1 MQSQEGIL
9 QGFQLDCLEELVGTG
24 EGRGVGVGK
33 EARGLGEGSVT
44 LYMYSKLP
52 QRAQNGSPWLWLEV
66 KKSDIS
72 PTSEDAWA
80 ERGP

>member
-1 MQSQEGIL
+1 MVSAQHSQ
-9 QGFQLDCLEELVGTG
+9 DPVLENGG
-24 EGRGVGVGK
+24 GGRKGSKGAWRGQRDTLHVF
-33 EARGLGEGSVT
+33 EAPSGG
-44 LYMYSKLP
+44 
-52 QRAQNGSPWLWLEV
+52 QNGSPWLWLEV